1 MKKVI
6 TMLVIFVSVMANAQ
20 TYTNEYPKELTR
32 LAEKWLK
39 RANGATVLQKRHLH
53 QQSTWWSSIFSTRG
67 IRSSGRLYSN
77 GCRILTC

>member
-32 LAEKWLK
+32 LAEKWVK
-39 RANGATVLQKRHLH
+39 KGEWRNGFTKASPAPTVNLVEFYIQ
-53 QQSTWWSSIFSTRG
+53 
-67 IRSSGRLYSN
+67 
-77 GCRILTC
+77 